1 MRTYVFAQLILAA
14 EESGDAESGGI
25 DLLLP
30 APEEL
35 IAGIIAFAI
44 VFFFVWRWA
53 VPALSKTLEARQR
66 EIAAEYESAEKAK
79 VEAESL
85 LTDYRGQL
93 AGAKS
98 EAEQIVSDAR
108 DAGDALKADIVARA
122 ESEAEQIKARAHD
135 EVEAERARIAGDLR
149 RQVADLSL
157 DVAERVVGES
167 IDADRQRQLVDRYID
182 ELGGV
187 Q

>member
-14 EESGDAESGGI
+14 EEGESSESGGI

-53 VPALSKTLEARQR
+53 GPALSKTLEARQQ

-85 LTDYRGQL
+85 LNDYRTQL
-93 AGAKS
+93 AGANT
-98 EAEQIVSDAR
+98 EAEQIVADAR
-108 DAGDALKADIVARA
+108 DQGDALKADIVARA
-122 ESEAEQIKARAHD
+122 ETEAGQIKARAQD

-167 IDADRQRQLVDRYID
+167 IDAERQRELVDRYID
-182 ELGGV
+182 DLGGV

>member
-14 EESGDAESGGI
+14 EDSGEESGGI

-53 VPALSKTLEARQR
+53 VPALSKTLEARQS

-85 LTDYRGQL
+85 LNDYRSQL
-93 AGAKS
+93 AGANV

-108 DAGDALKADIVARA
+108 EAGDALKADIVSRA
-122 ESEAEQIKARAHD
+122 ETEAEQIKNRAQD
-135 EVEAERARIAGDLR
+135 EVQAERSRIAGDLR

-167 IDADRQRQLVDRYID
+167 IDADRQRELVDRYID
-182 ELGGV
+182 DLGGV